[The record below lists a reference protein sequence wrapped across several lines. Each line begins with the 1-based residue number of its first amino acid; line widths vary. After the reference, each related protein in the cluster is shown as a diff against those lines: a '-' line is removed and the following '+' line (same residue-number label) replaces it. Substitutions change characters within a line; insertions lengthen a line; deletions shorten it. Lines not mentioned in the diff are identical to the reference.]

1 MVVFACNH
9 CGESLKKNHVDK
21 HKFRCSKI
29 ISVSCMDCHKDFNEE
44 TFNGHTQCV
53 TEAERYS
60 GKDYKP
66 KPNQNKGQKK
76 QEAWVR
82 KKLQLLFEKNN
93 IQII

>member
-1 MVVFACNH
+1 MVVFACNN

-21 HKFRCSKI
+21 HKFRCKF
-29 ISVSCMDCHKDFNEE
+29 ISVSCMDCHKDFDES
-44 TFNGHTQCV
+44 TFNLHTQCV

-82 KKLQLLFEKNN
+82 LKGKIIN
-93 IQII
+93 IQ